1 MPAKGRRRAAHA
13 LERGKIEE
21 YVTYLAT
28 PRRII
33 LVNLLAGAAR
43 GVGFG
48 MGVAV
53 LGAIV
58 IPLLRRIDFSHV
70 PFLGELARELAR
82 LLEARLMR

>member
-1 MPAKGRRRAAHA
+1 MAAKR

-28 PRRII
+28 PKRVI
-33 LVNLLAGAAR
+33 LSNLLAGLAR
-43 GVGFG
+43 GLGFG
-48 MGVAV
+48 VGVAL

-58 IPLLRRIDFSHV
+58 IPLLKRIDFSHI

-82 LLEARLMR
+82 LLEARLTR